1 MRVNLQT
8 GFYNNNYALKARNT
22 SFRGEDKNDDNNKKA
37 EIQYIPLKSDKTRT
51 NPIYERGFDN
61 GHAIGYDEGC
71 EDTKNKQS
79 KTIKAALI
87 ALAALQAANMYQ
99 GYKTDAAILDN
110 QSEIVENQID
120 LYNMIDHI
128 HSDVVFG
135 REEILE
141 NLVGVMIMIDS
152 LDQQRNS
159 LKEQIEA
166 LPEDSDEAM
175 ALKEELKAIEEQYEA
190 LQEEYRDYMIKYNE
204 QNQDSE
210 DEGIEPD
217 TNEPIFDGPVINL
230 NA

>member
-110 QSEIVENQID
+110 QSEIVESQID

-128 HSDVVFG
+128 HSDVVF
-135 REEILE
+135 
-141 NLVGVMIMIDS
+141 S
-152 LDQQRNS
+152 S
-159 LKEQIEA
+159 
-166 LPEDSDEAM
+166 SF
-175 ALKEELKAIEEQYEA
+175 KAIA
-190 LQEEYRDYMIKYNE
+190 SSLSSGKASICSLRL
-204 QNQDSE
+204 
-210 DEGIEPD
+210 
-217 TNEPIFDGPVINL
+217 FL
-230 NA
+230 C